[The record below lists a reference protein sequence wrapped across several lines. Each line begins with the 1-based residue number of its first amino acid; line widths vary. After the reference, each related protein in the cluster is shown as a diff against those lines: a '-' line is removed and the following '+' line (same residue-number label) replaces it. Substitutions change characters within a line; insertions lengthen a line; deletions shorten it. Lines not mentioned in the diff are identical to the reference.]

1 MIGSIDEAIAKIAM
15 LDSAIDSAL
24 ETEVA
29 DAARKCIA
37 WSAENNVYTA
47 YTPKV
52 LYSRR
57 GSAGGLTAEANIQAT
72 AGGKELTVRNITG
85 LQNLYSD
92 TWQEN
97 LTNLVE
103 SGSYSFH
110 MQLAGARPFMDEAK
124 ELLMSGPGQQALHA
138 GLARQ
143 GIILD

>member
-24 ETEVA
+24 ENEVA

-37 WSAENNVYTA
+37 HSAENNVYTA

-57 GSAGGLTAEANIQAT
+57 GSAGGLSAEANIQAT
-72 AGGKELTVRNITG
+72 AGGKELTVRNATG
-85 LQNLYSD
+85 LQNLYGGGR
-92 TWQEN
+92 QEI
-97 LTNLVE
+97 LTNIVE
-103 SGSYSFH
+103 SGSYSYH
-110 MQLAGARPFMDEAK
+110 MQLAGPRPFMEEAK
-124 ELLMSGPGQQALHA
+124 DLLMNGPGQQALHA